1 MKNEVNS
8 ILQTMQQ
15 EYTDGITE
23 PVNKG
28 TESLTF
34 QKPVQT
40 PTVPTLNITFI
51 NKI

>member
-15 EYTDGITE
+15 EYNDDVTE

-28 TESLTF
+28 NESFTF
-34 QKPVQT
+34 QKT
-40 PTVPTLNITFI
+40 CTYS
-51 NKI
+51 